1 MKKEILNE
9 VSRIKGMMKQLNE
22 NEFTDNDKPN
32 DNMIK
37 DIIEKYKLLV
47 KDGKVDLGNKHDWL
61 KNKKIVKAVTDLK
74 KYEFEVT
81 NIKFTHLITKF
92 IKKYDD
98 GVDTL
103 EIVYFR
109 DIRKS
114 S

>member
-1 MKKEILNE
+1 MEKKILNE

-37 DIIEKYKLLV
+37 DIIEKSKLVV
-47 KDGKVDLGNKHDWL
+47 KDGKVDLGWKHDWL
-61 KNKKIVKAVTDLK
+61 KNKKIVKAVSDLK

-81 NIKFTHLITKF
+81 TTKFNHLITKF
-92 IKKYDD
+92 TKKYDD

-103 EIVYFR
+103 EIVYDR